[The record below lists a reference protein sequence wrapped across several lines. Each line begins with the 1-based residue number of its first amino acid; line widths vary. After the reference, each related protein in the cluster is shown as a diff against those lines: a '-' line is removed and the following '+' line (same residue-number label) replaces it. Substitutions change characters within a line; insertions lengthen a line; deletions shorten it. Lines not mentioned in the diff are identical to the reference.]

1 MMKYNLY
8 IGLNDKTTKRQEI
21 STVECYKLISNI
33 MIANK
38 VEGYTILQ
46 AQGFYIHQDKTITTE
61 NSLKV
66 ELMFTDI
73 ETVQQIIAD
82 IKKILNQESVVLE
95 RQKIE
100 SELV

>member
-1 MMKYNLY
+1 
-8 IGLNDKTTKRQEI
+8 
-21 STVECYKLISNI
+21 
-33 MIANK
+33 
-38 VEGYTILQ
+38 
-46 AQGFYIHQDKTITTE
+46 
-61 NSLKV
+61 
-66 ELMFTDI
+66 MFTDI